1 MFKVIEPMVNAYSD
15 NDWKDV
21 IPHVP
26 PGFDRGKYNI
36 IFDQHSHT
44 VFSDGKLTIKQNVE
58 WHIAMGFNAIA
69 LTDHNNMHHLE
80 AVEQVREEY
89 KDIIIISGLEWT
101 TRRIHL
107 NFLGI
112 REWKFK
118 IPMKPKDQ
126 DIIDVIN
133 QTHNQGGLV
142 VCNHIPWSINEF
154 KVKTHPTPKALLDW
168 GVDFFEIVNDDSLP
182 ENVYDKETYDFC
194 QKHKG
199 EVGILTGTDM
209 HKPDGLVGGGV
220 HGWTIMN
227 ISEFT
232 EDALMRELKKKNTEI
247 IYSKTPYLDPGI
259 HKLKV

>member
-1 MFKVIEPMVNAYSD
+1 MVNVYSD
-15 NDWKDV
+15 SDWKEA

-26 PGFDRGKYNI
+26 PGFDKGKYNI

-44 VFSDGKLTIKQNVE
+44 IFSDGKLTIKQNVE
-58 WHIAMGFNAIA
+58 WHIAMGFNAIVI
-69 LTDHNNMHHLE
+69 TDHSNMRHLE
-80 AVEQVREEY
+80 TVEKVREEY
-89 KDIIIISGLEWT
+89 EDFIIISGLEWT

-112 REWKFK
+112 KDWEYK

-126 DIIDVIN
+126 DIIDAIDKAH
-133 QTHNQGGLV
+133 TQGGLV

-154 KVKTHPTPKALLDW
+154 KVKTHPTPGALLDW

-194 QKHKG
+194 QNHKG

-227 ISEFT
+227 IPEFT
-232 EDALMRELKKKNTEI
+232 EDTLVRELKKKNTEI

-259 HKLKV
+259 HH

>member
-1 MFKVIEPMVNAYSD
+1 MVKIYSD

-21 IPHVP
+21 EPHVP
-26 PGFDRGKYNI
+26 PNFDKGKYNI

-44 VFSDGKLTIKQNVE
+44 IFSDGKLTIKQNVE

-69 LTDHNNMHHLE
+69 ITDHNNMRHLE
-80 AVEQVREEY
+80 EVEQVQEEY
-89 KDIIIISGLEWT
+89 ENFLIISGLEWT

-112 REWKFK
+112 TSWEYK
-118 IPMKPKDQ
+118 IPMRPKDQ
-126 DIIDVIN
+126 DIIDAIN
-133 QTHNQGGLV
+133 EAHNQDGLV

-154 KVKTHPTPKALLDW
+154 KAKTHPTPKALLDW
-168 GVDFFEIVNDDSLP
+168 GVDFFEIVNDDSLT
-182 ENVYDKETYDFC
+182 ENVYDSETYDFC
-194 QKHKG
+194 QMYKG
-199 EVGILTGTDM
+199 EVGMLTGTDM

-232 EDALMRELKKKNTEI
+232 EDALMRELKKKNAEI
-247 IYSKTPYLDPGI
+247 IYSKIPYLDPGI
-259 HKLKV
+259 HKLSV